1 MLTRIASGPFGIAA
15 SLLLAVAMPGGAG
28 ASEEATIT
36 AFAAWQGEGRLL
48 ETGPDQA
55 TFVGALAG
63 TLYVET
69 DKGPIESGQLA
80 CPAIVKID
88 LKDRSQ
94 AGTGHCMIHNRDGDR
109 IYGDIDC
116 TGYFLIGCEGKFTLT
131 GGTGK
136 FAGITGDGPVI
147 IRSEF
152 GRIDAA
158 APEGVRQQPAGIIYW
173 RELHYQIP

>member
-1 MLTRIASGPFGIAA
+1 MLSRTVGGTFRIAAL
-15 SLLLAVAMPGGAG
+15 LLLAAAMPKCAS

-36 AFAAWQGEGRLL
+36 AFSAWQGEGRLL

-63 TLYVET
+63 TFYVET

-88 LKDRSQ
+88 MADRSQ
-94 AGTGHCMIHNRDGDR
+94 VGTGHCTIRSRDGDR

-116 TGYFLIGCEGKFTLT
+116 TGFFLIGCEGKFILT

-136 FAGITGDGPVI
+136 FEGVTGDGPVI

-152 GRIDAA
+152 GRIDVA
-158 APEGVRQQPAGIIYW
+158 APEGTRQQPAGIIYL
-173 RELHYQIP
+173 RALHYKIP